1 MINEKILLGFPVDFK
16 NICQIY
22 PPKVND
28 VCGDSD
34 FLICQA
40 LFTMTQEE
48 LEDAYDKEGIEQI
61 PTPFQYLMINCYQ
74 DEDMKEKV
82 IKELYKLI
90 REPVA
95 IVPEIEMFLI
105 GKYED
110 DIDPDVDLD
119 EPRLITADNYFDF
132 QNQIRLVMGEKEVE
146 PPEVPDPNE
155 DPRITRWKRK
165 VREHDKIVKK
175 KKVKDGPK
183 FGTLLAAICCMGIGI
198 TPLNIGEISY
208 ACVHWLIEM
217 EQQKEEYDINIRS
230 LLAGADSKKVKP
242 KYWIRNID

>member
-119 EPRLITADNYFDF
+119 EPRLITADN
-132 QNQIRLVMGEKEVE
+132 
-146 PPEVPDPNE
+146 
-155 DPRITRWKRK
+155 
-165 VREHDKIVKK
+165 
-175 KKVKDGPK
+175 
-183 FGTLLAAICCMGIGI
+183 
-198 TPLNIGEISY
+198 
-208 ACVHWLIEM
+208 
-217 EQQKEEYDINIRS
+217 
-230 LLAGADSKKVKP
+230 
-242 KYWIRNID
+242 